1 MSVALPTP
9 MLPLVLADFWSRTRV
24 ADAVTVVSAAALTT
38 VCAQIVVPVP
48 GTPVPMTGQTLA
60 VLLTAA
66 ALGPVRGAL
75 GQLLYVIAAFVGLPV
90 LAQGSGG
97 ATAVFGATG
106 GYLLG
111 FIVAAALVGRL
122 AQGGWSRTPVRVF
135 ASYAV
140 GSVVIFAFGATVLAL
155 VTNHDMAWAV
165 QKGVL
170 PFLVGDGLKAL
181 LAAGLL
187 PLAWAAVRRFSRPQG
202 DEDPSG
208 TTSRP

>member
-38 VCAQIVVPVP
+38 VSAQIVLPVP
-48 GTPVPMTGQTLA
+48 GTPVPITGQTLA

-66 ALGPVRGAL
+66 ALGPARGAL

-97 ATAVFGATG
+97 STAVFGATG

-111 FIVAAALVGRL
+111 FIVAAAVVGRL

-135 ASYAV
+135 ASYAL
-140 GSVVIFAFGATVLAL
+140 GSVVIYTFGATVLGF
-155 VTNHDMAWAV
+155 VTNHDLTWAV

-187 PLAWAAVRRFSRPQG
+187 PLAWAALRRISRPTG
-202 DEDPSG
+202 DEGSKG
-208 TTSRP
+208 STARP